1 MQMALRRFLALGDS
15 ISYRRA
21 TSRLSSP
28 PIPSYVPA
36 MRTLYNVRQAHR
48 LSRHWIAATLCCAS
62 FWVAA
67 DARAQPAPVVWQMAT
82 EYPATS
88 MPGEGLTTFA
98 QEVAARTQG
107 AITAQPT
114 FDASAGIKSAQMPA
128 AIRDGKLQAG
138 DAFGGALGEVDPIFL
153 LSSLPFVA
161 TSVDGAHRLADLAR
175 ADYARAFAQQGQQLL
190 YTTPWPPTGLWSR
203 QPVGS
208 LDDLRALSVRAYD
221 ETSTQV
227 MRAAGARAQNLSFSD
242 AMPRLKDGSV
252 NAVLSSGDGGAGRK
266 LWDFLPNFTAIGYA
280 MPLSFTT
287 VNNAAWQAL
296 SPAQRDAVTAA
307 AKATEDRQ
315 WARLDTRLAEN
326 TARMRANG
334 VVIQDQPAPAVQQ
347 ALRHAGLDA
356 VAAWQTRVG
365 ERGAV
370 LLKNYLAAEAGAR

>member
-1 MQMALRRFLALGDS
+1 M
-15 ISYRRA
+15 
-21 TSRLSSP
+21 
-28 PIPSYVPA
+28 
-36 MRTLYNVRQAHR
+36 
-48 LSRHWIAATLCCAS
+48 
-62 FWVAA
+62 
-67 DARAQPAPVVWQMAT
+67 
-82 EYPATS
+82 
-88 MPGEGLTTFA
+88 
-98 QEVAARTQG
+98 
-107 AITAQPT
+107 
-114 FDASAGIKSAQMPA
+114 
-128 AIRDGKLQAG
+128 
-138 DAFGGALGEVDPIFL
+138 
-153 LSSLPFVA
+153 
-161 TSVDGAHRLADLAR
+161 
-175 ADYARAFAQQGQQLL
+175 
-190 YTTPWPPTGLWSR
+190 
-203 QPVGS
+203 
-208 LDDLRALSVRAYD
+208 
-221 ETSTQV
+221 
-227 MRAAGARAQNLSFSD
+227 
-242 AMPRLKDGSV
+242 

-370 LLKNYLAAEAGAR
+370 LLKNYLAAEPGAR